1 MKHIFPEECP
11 ETDCHLKCSLAKTC
25 QKCGDKRVL
34 FSDWRNFLPFVPI
47 PIGLGL
53 MYMGLAALVS
63 RGAPQEAN
71 FTLLQLIFS
80 MSMILFPALAVSFVI
95 AAIAWK
101 KGSKFGIRRK
111 CCLETCEADLFKGK
125 CKKCG
130 HPPAVTPSIFYYLA
144 ALLGLPAAGFG
155 ACMYVST
162 PVTPISSAV
171 GNLGLIIAA
180 TTVLAGLTAWNL
192 SKR

>member
-1 MKHIFPEECP
+1 MKHIFPEECQNP
-11 ETDCHLKCSLAKTC
+11 DCHLKCSLAKTC

-47 PIGLGL
+47 PIGLSL

-63 RGAPQEAN
+63 RGAPLEDN
-71 FTLLQLIFS
+71 FTPLRIIFS
-80 MSMILFPALAVSFVI
+80 MSVILMPALAVSFAI

-101 KGSKFGIRRK
+101 KGSIFGIRRK
-111 CCLETCEADLFKGK
+111 CCLESCEADLFKGK

-144 ALLGLPAAGFG
+144 ALIGLPAAGFG
-155 ACMYVST
+155 ACMYAST
-162 PVTPISSAV
+162 PVTPVTSAV

-180 TTVLAGLTAWNL
+180 SAVLIGLIAWTM
-192 SKR
+192 KR